1 MDEIVVKIIVELLS
15 TLGLATKELRR
26 GRSSES
32 ALADVLPHS
41 TNCDAVK
48 FVKKVLG
55 EKEIE
60 AVLHRLERLTVDESR
75 TTAAQTLE
83 VVHGLVQN
91 MRVIMDGD
99 QMHSAYHLPFVEYP
113 SV

>member
-26 GRSSES
+26 GRSI
-32 ALADVLPHS
+32 
-41 TNCDAVK
+41 K

-60 AVLHRLERLTVDESR
+60 AVLHRLERLTVDEAR

-91 MRVIMDGD
+91 MRVIMDD
-99 QMHSAYHLPFVEYP
+99 DTARA
-113 SV
+113 SVDGVREALGMVCWQQQGSSVSD